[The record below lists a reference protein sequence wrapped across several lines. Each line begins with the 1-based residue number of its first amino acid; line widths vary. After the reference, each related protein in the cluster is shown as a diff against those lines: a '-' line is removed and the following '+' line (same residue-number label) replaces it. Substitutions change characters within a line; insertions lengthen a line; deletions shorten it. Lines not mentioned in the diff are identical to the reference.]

1 MQNKWNYTKI
11 SKRGNMSDK
20 KILILDI
27 DGTLVNSDKNYKCYK
42 RIRVQKIWWLYFI
55 YVLSESLNGGK
66 IISY

>member
-27 DGTLVNSDKNYKCYK
+27 DGTLVNSDKKLQML
-42 RIRVQKIWWLYFI
+42 QK
-55 YVLSESLNGGK
+55 N
-66 IISY
+66 